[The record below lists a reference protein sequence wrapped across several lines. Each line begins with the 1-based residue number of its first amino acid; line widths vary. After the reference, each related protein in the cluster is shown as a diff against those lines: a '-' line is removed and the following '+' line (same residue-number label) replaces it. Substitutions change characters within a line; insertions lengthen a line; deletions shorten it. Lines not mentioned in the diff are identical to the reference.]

1 MKVFRLSSA
10 EIYKIKS
17 PAKSDET
24 IYQLSLMFECKLRH
38 AIFYFQQYSG
48 TMQECHQKEKCNVM
62 LSKKHH
68 ELPRSIY
75 PMLTQGYIVVQFSRL
90 GLETYQG
97 IKEFK
102 KLGPT
107 ARN

>member
-1 MKVFRLSSA
+1 
-10 EIYKIKS
+10 
-17 PAKSDET
+17 
-24 IYQLSLMFECKLRH
+24 MFECKLRH
-38 AIFYFQQYSG
+38 AIFYYQQYSG

-90 GLETYQG
+90 GLETYQV